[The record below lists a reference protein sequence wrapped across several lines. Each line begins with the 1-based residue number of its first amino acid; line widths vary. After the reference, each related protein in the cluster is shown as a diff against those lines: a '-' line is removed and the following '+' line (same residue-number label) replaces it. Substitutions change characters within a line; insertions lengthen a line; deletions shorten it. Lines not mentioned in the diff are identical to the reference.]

1 MYRDRVLALGVI
13 LSLLVASPALAQRA
27 GALFGG
33 VSGGATVG
41 DLFGGSVNTDSRW
54 GGTAGLFAGW
64 RTFRNQVVVV
74 EANWVQKGGEGTRL
88 DYIEIPLL
96 VGGVVPAY
104 GGDLRFRGY
113 IGIDLAFKIGCESG
127 DVRLDCDRAKSTEW
141 SMPFGLMFGRWLE
154 SGRFFALDVR
164 YSLGLSDP
172 FETSVAYNRSWQFRL
187 FIGGPLPG
195 RGR

>member
-1 MYRDRVLALGVI
+1 MDRNRVLVLTVVF
-13 LSLLVASPALAQRA
+13 SLLVASPVLAQRA
-27 GALFGG
+27 GAMFGG

-54 GGTAGLFAGW
+54 GGTAGLFTGW
-64 RTFRNQVVVV
+64 RASRNSVATL

-104 GGDLRFRGY
+104 SGDLRFRAY
-113 IGIDLAFKIGCESG
+113 IGIDLAFRIGCSSEST
-127 DVRLDCDRAKSTEW
+127 RLDCDRAKSPEW
-141 SMPFGLMFGRWLE
+141 SMPFGLMFGRWQDN
-154 SGRFFALDVR
+154 GRFFALDVR
-164 YSLGLSDP
+164 YSLGLSDA

-187 FIGGPLPG
+187 FIGGPL
-195 RGR
+195 RGRR